1 MARKQ
6 SRRRDLPEDVLDD
19 VLWSFT
25 EGPFPDRAAF
35 DAAVRQYQIDIQQG
49 EDSWRPEEV
58 VLPCSLVRITCEWW
72 EEGWAE
78 EEVEP
83 IIPLTADNGTSF
95 TAGEL
100 LFKVHNT
107 VMAQGNMGDH
117 HFFEGLSRKRTRDPN
132 EAPLYEIETGS

>member
-1 MARKQ
+1 MAKKRAVG
-6 SRRRDLPEDVLDD
+6 RRLPGRLLEEVC
-19 VLWSFT
+19 WSFT

-35 DAAVRQYQIDIQQG
+35 DAAVRQYQIDIRES

-58 VLPCSLVRITCEWW
+58 VLPCSEVRITCEFW

-83 IIPLTADNGTSF
+83 IIHLTADNGTSF

-107 VMAQGNMGDH
+107 VLAQGNMGDH

-132 EAPLYEIETGS
+132 EAPLYEIDTGS